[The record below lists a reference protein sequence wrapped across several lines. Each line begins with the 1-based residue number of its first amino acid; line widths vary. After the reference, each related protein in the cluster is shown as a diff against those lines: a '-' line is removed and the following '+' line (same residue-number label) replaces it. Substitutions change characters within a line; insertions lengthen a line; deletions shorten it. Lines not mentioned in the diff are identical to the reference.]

1 MKPLILGHRG
11 ASSLAPENSL
21 QGIEKAHEIG
31 VDGVEVDVQ
40 LSADDELVLFHDRD
54 LVRTTNVA
62 QIFPDRLRQPLC
74 QFTLAELQ
82 HLEAGSWF
90 VEGDPFG
97 QIRAGNITMHEQQ
110 AMAGTLI
117 PRLIEVLDFIREKNW
132 FINIELKSF
141 DDMRQPSK
149 LVEALIALIDRVGL
163 PVDSVAIS
171 SFDHRLLYE
180 VQSRRADLVVNALI
194 GSNRLLGNR
203 WGSFEF
209 KVYNANAAHIDE
221 AQLSNAQAHGC
232 RVNLY
237 TVNDL
242 EQARTFARLG
252 VAGLITDYPQY
263 LVSLKT

>member
-1 MKPLILGHRG
+1 MKTLIFGHRG
-11 ASSLAPENSL
+11 AASLAPENSL
-21 QGIEKAHEIG
+21 LGIEKAYEIG

-40 LSADDELVLFHDRD
+40 LSADYELVLFHDKD

-62 QIFPDRLRQPLC
+62 QIFPDRLHQPLC
-74 QFTLAELQ
+74 RFTLAELQ

-90 VEGDPFG
+90 VAQDPFG
-97 QIRAGNITMHEQQ
+97 QIRAGNISAPEQQ
-110 AMAGTLI
+110 AMTGTLI

-132 FINIELKSF
+132 FINLELKSY
-141 DDMRQPSK
+141 DAQGQPSK
-149 LVEALIALIDRVGL
+149 LVETLITVIDRLGL
-163 PVDSVAIS
+163 PADSVAIS
-171 SFDHRLLYE
+171 SFDHRLLHE
-180 VQSRRADLVVNALI
+180 VQSRRPGLAVNALI

-221 AQLSNAQAHGC
+221 TQLRSAQVHGC

-242 EQARTFARLG
+242 EQAEKFARLG
-252 VAGLITDYPQY
+252 VAGLITDFPQR
-263 LVSLKT
+263 LVLLKT